1 MCAARGEVIEEVLCL
16 GWLEGKKLALSPCIG
31 SIGDTP
37 HYKTTT
43 QCTHSH
49 RTYLKERET
58 TTTTTTTTKV
68 CRKMIQQ
75 CFKKSFSPKQLQ
87 CCKENFFCSLAAMYD

>member
-43 QCTHSH
+43 QYTHTH
-49 RTYLKERET
+49 LTYLKERET
-58 TTTTTTTTKV
+58 TTTTTTED
-68 CRKMIQQ
+68 CRKRIQQ
-75 CFKKSFSPKQLQ
+75 SFKKSFLLEQLQ
-87 CCKENFFCSLAAMYD
+87 CYKKLFL